1 MALNQP
7 IPPQGSGIPPV
18 NNIQDYADIQ
28 QRIENISKLI
38 DNQVKS
44 QKLSGLEA
52 TNLKSTYR
60 DLNKELSKL
69 NTLVSEYNEGLLKTK
84 DINKEIQKTKNNDYI
99 LEVKI
104 QKAKSAGNKS
114 LERQLTYEQKIN
126 SQIQDRNRELL
137 KENQIIDK
145 KVGLLG
151 NVLTGAKK
159 IPIIGDSLDIDG
171 AIQNMRI
178 LAKEGAGSAKLMGS
192 GLSTALAPLSK
203 ATIWTF
209 FITEAF
215 KADTQATKLAKTLI
229 QTKEQA
235 SITREAFADM
245 SANISDT
252 FINTTKL
259 LEANSKLSK
268 QLGFSKVFSQDLNEE
283 FINITEKI
291 GVSEESAGGLAKM
304 TLATSRSM
312 KQTKIEALGAS
323 QAISAQY
330 GVQLD
335 NAQILEEVGKTSGQ
349 LLANFKAA
357 PGALASAVAQAKALG
372 TNLQTVKQQ
381 GEALLNFESSI
392 ENELKAELLTGRELN
407 LERAR
412 AASLMG
418 DQKTVMEE
426 LTSQNIDYNKFT
438 NMNVIQQKSVAEALG
453 LQTDQLADQ
462 LMMQQYIGKSREQI
476 IALGGE
482 EVAQRMQSLSAQQKF
497 QAAMEKLQDLIG
509 NLLSGPLGTLL
520 NVIADI
526 AGVVF
531 KILGPI
537 IEKLRWITNGLSS
550 GINGIIGGVKGTMD
564 DGIAGYGN
572 KALITPQGTYAL
584 NNNDSV
590 IAGTKL
596 FKGDDVTTLPKDSLS
611 IGGGA
616 DLTPMI
622 NAINEV
628 KAAVNAL
635 ANKPIIVNLDGRKVG
650 DGVYNSI
657 YKTA

>member
-1 MALNQP
+1 MATPINNPGNINDPNYYAGMQKDIEDISKSIDGLIKKQDISGLAALNIRQ
-7 IPPQGSGIPPV
+7 
-18 NNIQDYADIQ
+18 
-28 QRIENISKLI
+28 
-38 DNQVKS
+38 
-44 QKLSGLEA
+44 
-52 TNLKSTYR
+52 TYR
-60 DLNKELSKL
+60 DLSSITKDL
-69 NTLVSEYNEGLLKTK
+69 NQLTAKYNEGVLKTK
-84 DINKEIQKTKNNDYI
+84 DVRKKIVDNIAKEQNLVNQIAKAQNEGNNSLAKRLNKELQILDTLKKEYDAIKQANDLI
-99 LEVKI
+99 D
-104 QKAKSAGNKS
+104 
-114 LERQLTYEQKIN
+114 
-126 SQIQDRNRELL
+126 DR
-137 KENQIIDK
+137 
-145 KVGLLG
+145 VGL
-151 NVLTGAKK
+151 TGKLLEGLNK
-159 IPIIGDSLDIDG
+159 IPGLNKVLKLDEASQVMRQVAIDG
-171 AIQNMRI
+171 
-178 LAKEGAGSAKLMGS
+178 GS
-192 GLSTALAPLSK
+192 GFKIAFKGISTALSGLLKQFSLA
-203 ATIWTF
+203 F

-215 KADTQATKLAKTLI
+215 KADEQATKLAKTLI

-252 FINTTKL
+252 YITTTKL
-259 LEANSKLSK
+259 LEANAKLSK
-268 QLGFSKVFSQDLNEE
+268 HLGFSKVFSQDINEE
-283 FINITEKI
+283 FINIVNKI

-372 TNLQTVKQQ
+372 TSLHTVKQQ

>member
-1 MALNQP
+1 MANPINPTNPGNVNDADFYAGVQRDVEDISASIKSLIKIQQISGQEALN
-7 IPPQGSGIPPV
+7 ITKTYK
-18 NNIQDYADIQ
+18 D
-28 QRIENISKLI
+28 
-38 DNQVKS
+38 
-44 QKLSGLEA
+44 LS
-52 TNLKSTYR
+52 
-60 DLNKELSKL
+60 
-69 NTLVSEYNEGLLKTK
+69 NTLVALNNYAAKYNDGLLKTK
-84 DINKEIQKTKNNDYI
+84 DIVKKINDTVAKSEYLEKQIVKAKNENNNSLKIRLIREAQI
-99 LEVKI
+99 LEVVKKELI
-104 QKAKSAGNKS
+104 VLQEANKS
-114 LERQLTYEQKIN
+114 
-126 SQIQDRNRELL
+126 
-137 KENQIIDK
+137 IDQRI
-145 KVGLLG
+145 G
-151 NVLTGAKK
+151 LTGKLLEGLNKVPGLNKVLQLDEASQVMRQVAVDGGNGFK
-159 IPIIGDSLDIDG
+159 IAFKGI
-171 AIQNMRI
+171 
-178 LAKEGAGSAKLMGS
+178 
-192 GLSTALAPLSK
+192 STALSGLLKQFSLA
-203 ATIWTF
+203 F

-215 KADTQATKLAKTLI
+215 KADEQATKLAKTLI

-252 FINTTKL
+252 FITTTKL
-259 LEANSKLSK
+259 LEANAKLSK
-268 QLGFSKVFSQDLNEE
+268 QLGFSKVFSQDINEE
-283 FINITEKI
+283 FVNIVDKI
-291 GVSEESAGGLAKM
+291 GISEESAGGLAKM

-372 TNLQTVKQQ
+372 TSLHTVKQQ